1 LFGVGSIFCVQ
12 KVTMPSILITNARLA
27 LPDQIVPNGS
37 VWVEDGKIKAWT
49 PGRFDQIPANI
60 DVLDAVGKLL
70 SPGFID
76 LHLYGGGGSTVI
88 DGTAD
93 AIATI
98 LRTHA
103 QHGTTGVL
111 LTTVTAE
118 LPAIDQALKAIAKH
132 QDNPVQVNKGA
143 NVLGIHI
150 ESCFLSVGKRGAH
163 LQEWLRTPSIDLFQ
177 NWQDASGGR
186 IKLLSIAPELNNAD
200 QVIPYVQAQ
209 GVIASFAHSEAD
221 FDLAKSWIDRGV
233 RICTHLFNAMTG
245 FSHRAPGAAG
255 AFLSDDRAMVQII
268 ADGVHVH
275 PVGLELAYRCKGAQG
290 ICIVTDALGPAGT
303 DLTSFHFFDRLVKV
317 TDRAC
322 FLPDGT
328 LAGSRLT
335 MNRAVQ
341 IFADA
346 TSAPVHEVIRMATL
360 NPATVLDLSHKKGS
374 ISVGKD
380 ADLVLLD
387 DQFQVAWTMIEGQI
401 I

>member
-1 LFGVGSIFCVQ
+1 MSSCVI
-12 KVTMPSILITNARLA
+12 VNAQVVLA
-27 LPDQIVPNGS
+27 DQIIPKGS

-49 PGRFDQIPANI
+49 PGVFEALPTEIE
-60 DVLDAVGKLL
+60 VLDAKGKLL

-88 DGTAD
+88 DGTEE

-103 QHGTTGVL
+103 KHGTTGVL

-118 LPAIDQALKAIAKH
+118 LPVIDRALKAITRH
-132 QDNPVQVNKGA
+132 LDTPQHESLGA
-143 NVLGIHI
+143 NVLGVHI

-163 LQEWLRTPSIDLFQ
+163 LQEWLQTPSTELFQ
-177 NWQDASGGR
+177 SWQDASGGR
-186 IKLLSIAPELNNAD
+186 IKLLSIAPELKNAD

-209 GVIASFAHSEAD
+209 GVVASFAHSEAD
-221 FDLAKSWIDRGV
+221 FDTAKNWIDRGV

-255 AFLSDDRAMVQII
+255 AFLSDERAMVQII

-275 PVGLELAYRCKGAQG
+275 PVGLEMAYRCKGAQR

-303 DLTSFHFFDRLVKV
+303 DLSSFHFFDRLVDV

-341 IFADA
+341 IFAEN
-346 TSAPVHEVIRMATL
+346 TSAQVHEVIRMATF
-360 NPATVLDLSHKKGS
+360 NPATVLDIEHRKGS
-374 ISVGKD
+374 ISAGKD

-387 DQFQVAWTMIEGQI
+387 DQFQVEWTMIEGLI

>member
-1 LFGVGSIFCVQ
+1 
-12 KVTMPSILITNARLA
+12 MPSCVIINAQLA
-27 LPDQIVPNGS
+27 LPDQIIPNGS
-37 VWVEDGKIKAWT
+37 VWVEAGKIKAWT
-49 PGRFDQIPANI
+49 PGAFETLPAGI
-60 DVLDAVGKLL
+60 AILDAGGKLL

-88 DGTAD
+88 DGTEE

-103 QHGTTGVL
+103 KHGTTGVL

-118 LPAIDQALKAIAKH
+118 LPVIDRALRAIAGYLE
-132 QDNPVQVNKGA
+132 NKEPIYQGA

-150 ESCFLSVGKRGAH
+150 ESCFLSTGKRGAH
-163 LQEWLRTPSIDLFQ
+163 RQAWLQTPSIELFQ

-186 IKLLSIAPELNNAD
+186 IKLLSIAPELKNAD

-209 GVIASFAHSEAD
+209 GVVASFAHSEAD
-221 FDLAKSWIDRGV
+221 FDTTKSWIDRGM

-255 AFLSDDRAMVQII
+255 AFLSDERAMVQII

-275 PVGLELAYRCKGAQG
+275 PVGLELAYRCKGAQR

-303 DLTSFHFFDRLVKV
+303 DLSSFHFFDRLVSV

-341 IFADA
+341 IFAEN
-346 TSAPVHEVIRMATL
+346 TSAQLHEVIRMATL
-360 NPATVLDLSHKKGS
+360 NPATVLDIGYNKGS
-374 ISVGKD
+374 ISAGKD

-387 DQFQVAWTMIEGQI
+387 DQFQVAWTMIEGRI
-401 I
+401 IQEHV